1 MLVLDMSVLLS
12 CALVNIVVGIIVP
25 LYVRFGLILT
35 SVFFNRRHLLLILLI
50 YAETLLIF
58 QSFRKIDYCSVILC

>member
-12 CALVNIVVGIIVP
+12 CALVSIVVGIIVP

-35 SVFFNRRHLLLILLI
+35 SFSLIGDIFFL
-50 YAETLLIF
+50 Y
-58 QSFRKIDYCSVILC
+58 Y